1 MTTYPGGALSLVGE
15 IGHIRVGS
23 SRQEGDRHWM
33 VRLCL
38 RGLSHK
44 GGPQGHNACL
54 SVWPEAKTGVLL
66 SDLRQV
72 PQEGPDGHL
81 GWELWLLPVHDRWV
95 VMNSHQAVLSLE
107 KLHIPS
113 GPPLCPTPPHSPT
126 PREYQTPTPT
136 CPALTMALSTLTSSS
151 FPHPGKPRRS
161 TEKEVLHLS
170 SDSHLP
176 VPRPRSAA
184 PTQST
189 TAPVWPMCVTGPLD
203 VFFVS
208 EK

>member
-1 MTTYPGGALSLVGE
+1 MTTCPGGALSLAGE
-15 IGHIRVGS
+15 IGHLRVGS

-38 RGLSHK
+38 CGLSDK
-44 GGPQGHNACL
+44 GGPQDRIACL
-54 SVWPEAKTGVLL
+54 LVWPEAKTGVLP

-81 GWELWLLPVHDRWV
+81 GWELWLLPVRDRWV

-126 PREYQTPTPT
+126 PRDCQTPTPT

-151 FPHPGKPRRS
+151 SPHPGKPRRS
-161 TEKEVLHLS
+161 TGRGVLRLS

-176 VPRPRSAA
+176 VPRPRSAT

-189 TAPVWPMCVTGPLD
+189 TAPVWLMCVTEPLD